1 MSRRSR
7 APTVKAVRF
16 CDQRGQ
22 TSAEYLGGLLLVAA
36 IIGAVVLSG
45 AHTAIAGHTERLVC
59 KIAGG
64 DCQEAEAEPRPDVQP
79 AVGGPDQG
87 PPLTGGE
94 IEVLPFPGS
103 VTVTCTVSENPKLC
117 KGPSKPHVTVS
128 PSASTTIERTP
139 TKLNAK
145 GCPQQTLSVSTTFKV
160 EVAGGANT
168 GGEKPTASGKL
179 KAFLGAQ
186 TKYAITVRPEQAEA
200 IEHGQR
206 KAPNP
211 LDPST
216 IGVGENIQMSE
227 EFYANLGLSAEYRA
241 LQVDL
246 GYDKG
251 RRVSSGVT
259 RLNDSHIRVYVGDED
274 FVRQALAFG
283 VGGSGAKISASFN
296 KELSDGKLK
305 ALDININTPEGWN
318 AYQQFV
324 TTGHLPDAGT
334 AGVSRPTE
342 STTHRLSDSA
352 KIEAEL
358 GQWKLGG
365 QLKDAEGN
373 IVDTRNQDGSHDSSF
388 SIRYND
394 VGLELTEHLDPS
406 GNRVGDRTYALN
418 LEGVR
423 PDVYSNFQKLNFN
436 DPTPPPDGNVRWEF
450 TRSDLL
456 GIREQALNTLAAQAE
471 RDFGVHPR
479 LSAQEVADILER
491 NNGRF
496 IYGPHD
502 AEFHPQPPVVGL
514 LANMRTPEEVL
525 EALYRLA
532 GGDPNGLLTGPLTDF
547 TLAVN
552 HSLGERNPSERNRLP
567 GSDGIRG
574 PANCGGGPS

>member
-1 MSRRSR
+1 V
-7 APTVKAVRF
+7 TDVRF
-16 CDQRGQ
+16 YDQRGQ

-64 DCQEAEAEPRPDVQP
+64 DCQEAEAKPRPNIQP

-103 VTVTCTVSENPKLC
+103 VTVTCTVSEDPKLC
-117 KGPSKPHVTVS
+117 KGPSKPGVTV
-128 PSASTTIERTP
+128 ASSGSRTIERTP
-139 TKLNAK
+139 TKLNAT
-145 GCPQQTLSVSTTFKV
+145 GCPQQTLSVATTFKI
-160 EVAGGANT
+160 ELTGSANNGT
-168 GGEKPTASGKL
+168 DDKKPTAKAKL
-179 KAFLGAQ
+179 KEFLGHQ
-186 TKYAITVRPEQAEA
+186 TKYAITVQPDQAEA

-206 KAPNP
+206 KPPNP

-216 IGVGENIQMSE
+216 IGVNENIQMSE
-227 EFYANLGLSAEYRA
+227 EFYAGLGLSSEYRA

-246 GYDKG
+246 GYDEG

-259 RLNDSHIRVYVGDED
+259 RLNESHIRVYVGDED

-283 VGGSGAKISASFN
+283 VGGNGAKLSVGFN
-296 KELSDGKLK
+296 KEISDGKLK
-305 ALDININTPEGWN
+305 AVDINIRTPEGWN

-324 TTGHLPDAGT
+324 TTGHLPDAGV
-334 AGVSRPTE
+334 AGTSRPTE
-342 STTHRLSDSA
+342 STTHRLTDNA

-373 IVDTRNQDGSHDSSF
+373 IVDTRNEDGSHDSSF

-394 VGLELTEHLDPS
+394 VGLELTEHLDRN

-423 PDVYSNFQKLNFN
+423 PEVYSNFQDLNFR
-436 DPTPPPDGNVRWEF
+436 DRTPPPDGNVRWEF

-496 IYGPHD
+496 IYGPHN

-532 GGDPNGLLTGPLTDF
+532 DGDPNSLLTGPLTEF
-547 TLAVN
+547 ILATN
-552 HSLGERNPSERNRLP
+552 DANGDIHQRSPRARLP
-567 GSDGIRG
+567 GSLHG
-574 PANCGGGPS
+574 PSNCGGGPS